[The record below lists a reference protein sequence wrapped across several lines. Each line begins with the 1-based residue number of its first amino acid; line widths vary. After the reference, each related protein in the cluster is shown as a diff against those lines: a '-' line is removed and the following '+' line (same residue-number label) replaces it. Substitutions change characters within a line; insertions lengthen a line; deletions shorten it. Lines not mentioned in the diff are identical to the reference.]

1 MFKFVEG
8 DKVKIRSDLIGGG
21 QYGDKYKTC
30 IPRFLMGAEGIIL
43 EVDYDD
49 NSCRIVFNDEEYRWI
64 PFEVITHIKKKKQ
77 FNGLEVD

>member
-1 MFKFVEG
+1 MIKFIEG
-8 DKVKIRSDLIGGG
+8 DKVKIRSDLIRRT

-30 IPRFLMGAEGIIL
+30 IPLSLMGAEGIIL

-49 NSCRIVFNDEEYRWI
+49 NSCRIFFNDEDCRWM